1 MAGLPGKATSE
12 TALEMAQ
19 ALFALGRQEQASD
32 LMRDLVKNNHENV
45 EIARQIEAVFEGANL
60 GAEGAALIRESRQEV
75 ININNEGVVL
85 AKKGEFLEGA
95 KLLRTAVKNLP
106 NSETVILNLCALL
119 IGLMNK
125 QGQSEDLVQ
134 EVRALLDRVFIL
146 NPANKKYQLY
156 AGALARM
163 TNGR

>member
-1 MAGLPGKATSE
+1 MGQKDKACN
-12 TALEMAQ
+12 
-19 ALFALGRQEQASD
+19 

-45 EIARQIEAVFEGANL
+45 EIARQIEAVFQGANM
-60 GAEGAALIRESRQEV
+60 GSEGAALIKESRQEV

-95 KLLRTAVKNLP
+95 KLLRTALRNLP
-106 NSETVILNLCALL
+106 NSEMVILNLCALL

-125 QGQSEDLVQ
+125 EGKSEALVQ
-134 EVRALLDRVFIL
+134 EVQALLDRVFIL

-163 TNGR
+163 TGGK